1 MKNIGFS
8 RKLISM
14 GYTSHRDNVPDGNS
28 MKKITKLD
36 NLKIKKDKIDQDKTG
51 YENAKILSC
60 PGLLDVGKTEIG
72 QDKNPFVT
80 NNESFPIYIYKD
92 DLNVR
97 ECSDNEKCVN
107 MEISLTRKD
116 SSCLNMRF

>member
-1 MKNIGFS
+1 
-8 RKLISM
+8 M